1 MVHGNYMNKFFVSL
15 AFSFTLAVPAMAGG
29 PESASSALG
38 QASGAAAA
46 PQVPKAVFADDA
58 EKVYEYNNRVL
69 EDPVIEESSEP
80 DALILK
86 MDPPADE
93 GAFMGF
99 EKSATLSLAQRF
111 IKSAEQDI
119 DIPYRLGGDG
129 IHATD
134 CGMFTRM
141 SLIRAK
147 LAGSAFP
154 RCADDQYRLAEQ
166 GKYNLTLV
174 KGAPRA
180 GDLVFINWHTGQSS
194 GAYKGITHVGIY
206 MGAEKAGY
214 IWVLHAS
221 SGKGK
226 VTKQWVNK
234 KAAYAYGRLK

>member
-1 MVHGNYMNKFFVSL
+1 MNRNFISL
-15 AFSFTLAVPAMAGG
+15 AVSFVLAASAYAGE
-29 PESASSALG
+29 PESASATLG
-38 QASGAAAA
+38 QASGAVAA
-46 PQVPKAVFADDA
+46 PQVPKAVFADEA

-86 MDPPADE
+86 MDPPENE
-93 GAFMGF
+93 GAFLGF
-99 EKSATLSLAQRF
+99 EKSVTPSLAQRF
-111 IKSAEQDI
+111 IKAAEQDI
-119 DIPYRLGGDG
+119 GVPYKLGGDG

-147 LAGSAFP
+147 LASKAFP

-174 KGAPRA
+174 KGAPKA
-180 GDLVFINWHTGQSS
+180 GDFVFINWHTGQSS

-214 IWVLHAS
+214 IWLLHAS
-221 SGKGK
+221 SGEGK